1 MGVQIRSATVVPGR
15 SAGPAAAGALVGP
28 RPNGRFAGRATVN
41 PGSMALDLADP
52 LLTGRNETPLQ
63 RCDRNLVELLQ
74 EMRVVQTGVQVLFAF
89 LLIAP
94 LSAGFDE
101 VGTRQRIEYFASLAA
116 AGGATT
122 VLMVPTAYHRIL
134 FRLGDKEHLVAV
146 ANRCTLAGLT
156 LVGAAMLGSLLFV
169 SDLLF
174 GVVAAAVTVAVA
186 LTVLT
191 ACWCVAPLRRRRHV
205 RRRAARPAEG
215 GGS

>member
-1 MGVQIRSATVVPGR
+1 
-15 SAGPAAAGALVGP
+15 
-28 RPNGRFAGRATVN
+28 
-41 PGSMALDLADP
+41 MALDLADP

-94 LSAGFDE
+94 LSAGFGE
-101 VGTRQRIEYFASLAA
+101 VGTRERIEYFASLAA
-116 AGGATT
+116 AGGAAT

-146 ANRCTLAGLT
+146 ANRCTLAGLA

-174 GVVAAAVTVAVA
+174 GVAAAAVTVAIA
-186 LTVLT
+186 LAAHLERAGRPVEILHPMQLL
-191 ACWCVAPLRRRRHV
+191 ARSIAGGSRRRLPRLP
-205 RRRAARPAEG
+205 RRR
-215 GGS
+215 